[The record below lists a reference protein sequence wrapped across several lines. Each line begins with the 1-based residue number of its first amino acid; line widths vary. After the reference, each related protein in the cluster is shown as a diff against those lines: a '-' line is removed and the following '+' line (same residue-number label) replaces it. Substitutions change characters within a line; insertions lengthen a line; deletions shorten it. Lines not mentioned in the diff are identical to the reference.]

1 MRLAVTGSGLV
12 SQEVVSM
19 RRRVRVSL
27 MAAVALGVLA
37 LLPVPAAANA
47 ATVSVLASHLDSPRG
62 VALYRGKL
70 LVGEAGHGGSAC
82 VGALPT
88 CLGLTGQVSSVNL
101 RNGSHT
107 PLVSNLISV
116 SLGPEG
122 TVGVSGLSVRDGRI
136 LVIIGAAPQEIAGF
150 PCATDECRAT
160 VSAGTQQ
167 LGQLISVSRDGS
179 WRAIAG
185 VGAFDF
191 DYTGTLPAPNEH
203 DANPYGVLATNG
215 GGAYVADAGANTLN
229 FVSKHGKISILQ
241 HFFLSAP
248 NDFPTDAVP
257 TCVAQAK
264 GSLWVADLAGRLFRI
279 HGKTVT
285 QVPLAL
291 IHHVT
296 GCAADENGNL
306 YLVNMWNTAGLPSPF
321 TGSVVKY
328 RTDKGTASVVAQGLN
343 FPNMI
348 AVGSEGTLYVS
359 ADSICPPSGI
369 PGLCPNGGTVLRI
382 TTRHEEDNNKN

>member
-1 MRLAVTGSGLV
+1 
-12 SQEVVSM
+12 M
-19 RRRVRVSL
+19 RRKFRVSL
-27 MAAVALGVLA
+27 MAAVFLVGLA
-37 LLPVPAAANA
+37 LVPMPAAANGSA
-47 ATVSVLASHLDSPRG
+47 VSVVASGFDSPRG
-62 VALYRGKL
+62 VAFSRGKL

-82 VGALPT
+82 VGGLPT
-88 CLGLTGQVSSVNL
+88 CLGLTGQVSTVNL

-107 PLVSNLISV
+107 PLVSHLISV

-122 TVGVSGLSVRDGRI
+122 TVGVSGISVQDSRI
-136 LVIIGAAPQEIAGF
+136 LVIMGAAPQEIAGF
-150 PCATDECRAT
+150 PCSTDECRAT
-160 VSAGTQQ
+160 VTAGAQQ

-191 DYTGTLPAPNEH
+191 DYTGTLPPPNEH
-203 DANPYGVLATNG
+203 DANPYGVLAAKG

-229 FVSKHGKISILQ
+229 FVSKRGKISILQ

-257 TCVAQAK
+257 TCIAQAK

-279 HGKTVT
+279 HGNTVT
-285 QVPLAL
+285 QVPLTL

-296 GCAADENGNL
+296 GCTADEDGNL
-306 YLVNMWNTAGLPSPF
+306 ILVNMWTTAGLPSPF

-328 RTDKGTASVVAQGLN
+328 RTDKGSASVVAQGLN
-343 FPNMI
+343 FPNMVTI
-348 AVGSEGTLYVS
+348 GPEGALYVS
-359 ADSICPPSGI
+359 ADSICPAGGI

-382 TTRHEEDNNKN
+382 TTHRERDDNKNG